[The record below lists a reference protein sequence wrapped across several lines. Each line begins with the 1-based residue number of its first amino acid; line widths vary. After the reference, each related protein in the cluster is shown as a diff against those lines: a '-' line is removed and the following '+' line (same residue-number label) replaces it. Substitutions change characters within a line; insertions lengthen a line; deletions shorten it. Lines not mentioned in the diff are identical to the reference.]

1 MANYYCLM
9 AGLPDIK
16 LSDTQPGYSMQN
28 LVEELHESL
37 TAWDARLMANY
48 FFLQKDCR
56 NIVSLLK
63 NPDAEIEQFGS
74 LTLEQYKDLIK
85 SAQEMNFNVHRYPAF
100 MSQFARQWEF
110 NKDKKGFFPEDEIL
124 FQFYNYAIQTCSNR
138 FIRKWYQLNLD
149 INNILTA
156 MLVRKQGWSVS
167 DFIKGEGE
175 VQTLLL
181 ENKTSELGA
190 SANVDYIKELNQI
203 VDETD
208 PVKKEK
214 MIDAL
219 KWIWLDEQTFFEP
232 FSLDAVFA
240 YVCKLEMQH
249 RWAKLDVEKGKE
261 CFGQIIENLRGEAR
275 VPAEYKRNV

>member
-9 AGLPDIK
+9 AGLPDIT

>member
-16 LSDTQPGYSMQN
+16 LSDIQPGYSMQN
-28 LVEELHESL
+28 LIEELHESL

-48 FFLQKDCR
+48 FFLQKDCC
-56 NIVSLLK
+56 NVVSLLK
-63 NPDAEIEQFGS
+63 NPDAEIEQFGG
-74 LTLEQYKDLIK
+74 LTLEQYRDLIK
-85 SAQEMNFNVHRYPAF
+85 SAREMNFNVHRYPAF
-100 MSQFARQWEF
+100 MSEFARQWEF
-110 NKDKKGFFPEDEIL
+110 NKDKKGYFPEDEIL
-124 FQFYNYAIQTCSNR
+124 FQFYNYAIKTCPNR
-138 FIRKWYQLNLD
+138 FIRNWYQLNLD

-167 DFIKGEGE
+167 DFIKGEGD

-181 ENKTSELGA
+181 ENKVNELGL
-190 SANVDYIKELNQI
+190 SADVDYIKELNQI

-232 FSLDAVFA
+232 FSLEAVFA
-240 YVCKLEMQH
+240 YMCKLEMQH

-275 VPAEYKRNV
+275 VPDEYKRNA